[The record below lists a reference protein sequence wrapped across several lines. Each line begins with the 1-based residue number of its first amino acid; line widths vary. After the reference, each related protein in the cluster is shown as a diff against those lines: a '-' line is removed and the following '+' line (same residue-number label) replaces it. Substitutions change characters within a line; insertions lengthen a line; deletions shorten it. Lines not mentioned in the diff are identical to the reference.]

1 MLQYSDAHF
10 PAKTNTKTTKKYAS
24 IHYSFFLKLNPYS
37 KHPKVIDTLLC
48 FAVVFCGNTIS
59 INI

>member
-1 MLQYSDAHF
+1 MLIF
-10 PAKTNTKTTKKYAS
+10 PPKPILKQQKNTLQF
-24 IHYSFFLKLNPYS
+24 IIVFFLKLNPYS